1 MNKVKTHNQVAYND
15 VFDEEMLNLFNEYTN
30 LNDLFITNEKFY
42 IDIDELIQRCN
53 LSIEYKELPDE
64 KSGELKTEE
73 RVIIVNENHSKN
85 RQRFTKAHELAH
97 FLHKHTGTNHRTIDL
112 ETYTMKDDYKNEK
125 IANDTAANIL
135 MPKIQME
142 VLYNA
147 FKSINMLEDNSP
159 LNTNQ
164 KEMLYNFISEK
175 LNVSKSAASYRLLN
189 LGMI

>member
-1 MNKVKTHNQVAYND
+1 MNKEKKYSQVAYKD
-15 VFDEEMLNLFNEYTN
+15 VFDDQMLNLFSEYTN
-30 LNDLFITNEKFY
+30 LNDLYITNEKFY
-42 IDIDELIQRCN
+42 IDIDELIERCN

-64 KSGELKTEE
+64 KSGELKSEE
-73 RVIIVNENHSKN
+73 RVIVVNKNHSQN

-97 FLHKHTGTNHRTIDL
+97 FLHKHTGTNHRTINL
-112 ETYTMKDDYKNEK
+112 NTYIMENDYENEK

-147 FKSINMLEDNSP
+147 FKSMNMLEDNSP